1 MLRTKPPGIGGDV
14 NRPVPEGC
22 PALYFPYSPPL
33 YLFYWYKSTNA
44 DRPVAQSVPE
54 ASTWLALARK
64 ALSGCLSD
72 EMVMELESEGLVDCS
87 QVSQS
92 PTGTT
97 SASVFVLWY

>member
-1 MLRTKPPGIGGDV
+1 MAGARTHFTRFTGT
-14 NRPVPEGC
+14 
-22 PALYFPYSPPL
+22 
-33 YLFYWYKSTNA
+33 KSTNT

-64 ALSGCLSD
+64 ALPGCLTD
-72 EMVMELESEGLVDCS
+72 DMVRELEREGLVDCS

-97 SASVFVLWY
+97 SASVFVLLHQ